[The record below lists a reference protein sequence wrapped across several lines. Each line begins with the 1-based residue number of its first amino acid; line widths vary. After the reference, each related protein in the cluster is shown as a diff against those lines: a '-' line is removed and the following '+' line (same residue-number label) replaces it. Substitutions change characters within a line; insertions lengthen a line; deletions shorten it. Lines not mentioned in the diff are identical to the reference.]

1 MIDKS
6 GEKKTRQ
13 VLSIETKQEIIE
25 KYEKGIRL
33 VDLAKQY
40 GRNPSTIGT
49 ILKQKEAIKATTPSK
64 GLSIMSKRRS
74 SVHDE
79 MERLL
84 LLWIKGKEIDGD
96 SVMHLHLLQVLNII
110 YIVYKYFVRVLGGL
124 ERIRVFIG

>member
-79 MERLL
+79 MERL
-84 LLWIKGKEIDGD
+84 
-96 SVMHLHLLQVLNII
+96 Q
-110 YIVYKYFVRVLGGL
+110 
-124 ERIRVFIG
+124 

>member
-1 MIDKS
+1 MSPKKVIDKS

-40 GRNPSTIGT
+40 GRNPSTIRT

-96 SVMHLHLLQVLNII
+96 SVTETII
-110 YIVYKYFVRVLGGL
+110 SEKATAIFNDLVTEDAGEGTAD
-124 ERIRVFIG
+124 